1 MDKKRLDFKMEVVSQ
16 LSPVTKAFLA
26 GSLSGTCSTLLFQP
40 LDLVKT
46 RQQVGGRLGSR
57 SMLGIARSIV
67 VAENVTG
74 LWRGLWPSV
83 CRTVPGVG
91 IYFSSV
97 HWMRSQLEGRKP
109 TTVQALLIGAS
120 ARAIAAFSMIPITV
134 LKTRYESGRFTY
146 LGVGSGLGHI
156 IRTEG
161 LTSLYR
167 GLVPTLVRDVPFSA
181 LYLASYEMLKKEIP
195 SRVNTSSSTC
205 HIMAG
210 LGAGFLASLV
220 THPADVVKTHMQ
232 VSDSKTRLSRAVVE
246 TVTNGGIKGF
256 MAGLAPR
263 LVRRTA
269 MAALAWTVY
278 EKMLSAMALKN

>member
-1 MDKKRLDFKMEVVSQ
+1 MEVVAQ
-16 LSPVTKAFLA
+16 LNPVTKAFLA

-46 RQQVGGRLGSR
+46 RQQVGGRLGSS

-67 VAENVTG
+67 QAENVTG

-97 HWMRSQLEGRKP
+97 HWMRSQLGGMKP
-109 TTVQALLIGAS
+109 TTAQALLMGAS
-120 ARAIAAFSMIPITV
+120 ARAIAAFTMIPFTV

-146 LGVGSGLGHI
+146 ASLGSGLGQI
-156 IRTEG
+156 LRTEG
-161 LTSLYR
+161 LTGLYR
-167 GLVPTLVRDVPFSA
+167 GLGPTLVRDVPFSA
-181 LYLASYEMLKKEIP
+181 LYLASYEMLKQEIP
-195 SRVNTSSSTC
+195 SKIDASPNAC
-205 HIMAG
+205 HFLAG
-210 LGAGFLASLV
+210 LGAGVMASLV
-220 THPADVVKTHMQ
+220 THPADVVKTRMQ
-232 VSDSKTRLSRAVVE
+232 VADSKTRLGAALVGTMRE
-246 TVTNGGIKGF
+246 CGFKGF
-256 MAGLAPR
+256 LAGLAPR

-278 EKMLSAMALKN
+278 ERMLAAMALKN